1 MSLPPSGPLSI
12 NMIRNELGQS
22 AGSLGYL
29 SSLVGFTTPYAIS
42 KFYGYP
48 PTTTAPPCSVIWYNT
63 SYSSSFSCTLS
74 ISVNGIQRVWDWV
87 SGDGHYGTLTINQGD
102 SVTVQVW
109 GAGSDYMYLYSHA
122 QRYYPTDYPFSQ
134 GTFGFSPY
142 LGYTFTATKAN
153 LDITAYVD
161 WP

>member
-1 MSLPPSGPLSI
+1 MALPTSGPLAISQ
-12 NMIRNELGQS
+12 IRAILS
-22 AGSLGYL
+22 TSSGSLRYL
-29 SSLVGFTTPYAIS
+29 SSLAGKSTPDAIS
-42 KFYGYP
+42 EFYGYNP
-48 PTTTAPPCSVIWYNT
+48 AQPCSVIWYNT

-74 ISVNGIQRVWDWV
+74 ISVNGTQRVWDYV
-87 SGDGHYGTLTINQGD
+87 AGDGHFGSLTINQGD
-102 SVTVQVW
+102 SVTVEVW

-122 QRYYPTDYPFSQ
+122 QRYYPSDYPFSQ

-153 LDITAYVD
+153 LEITAFVD